1 MVVISVF
8 IIHCDTV
15 NSRSYNRAENG
26 KRERVVKRR
35 FFGFFQKP
43 DVAGALMGHARA
55 FTRKLWKLTVTI
67 CEARLSGTG
76 GKGGRKGLAGL
87 HRRFRMERG
96 NGHLSPRRYYRFF
109 YLRLEQCRKKFISI
123 SSII

>member
-67 CEARLSGTG
+67 CEARLSGRAEPAGRAEGRGWQDFTG
-76 GKGGRKGLAGL
+76 DLGWNVGMAI
-87 HRRFRMERG
+87 F
-96 NGHLSPRRYYRFF
+96 
-109 YLRLEQCRKKFISI
+109 LRAA
-123 SSII
+123 IIDFSTYV